1 MTSKARTKIFMG
13 MVALGLLL
21 LTWGRMPAAVQ
32 AADSA
37 WQAKYWNNTNLTGD
51 PVLERTES
59 ELNHDWGRGSPA
71 DGIVNT
77 SDFSA
82 RWQRSV
88 NFSAGTYRFSATMD
102 DGMRV
107 WVDEVL
113 IIDSWTDSQVHTLTH
128 DLFLASGD
136 HVVKVKYYDAG
147 GDAVAKLSWT
157 AVSGTAPATVVNWKG
172 EYFNNTNL
180 SGTAVLVRDD
190 ANISFNWGNGSP
202 ASGLVA
208 NDQFSVRWSR
218 SMTFAPGRYRF
229 TAAADDGVRVWV
241 NNQQLI
247 NAWYDH
253 QAQSFSGEIDLP
265 ATSVPVRV
273 EYYEHG
279 GGAEI
284 NFSWTQLTGSSQPTP
299 TPVPSVPTGNT
310 GVVQSSRLNVRFGP
324 GLSYGVITQLT
335 KGQTVSLAGYRS
347 ADSHW
352 VMINWNNSTAWV
364 SGLPPYLSTN
374 VPISSLSVWSGS
386 VPAPGSSVPG
396 PTATVITVYYLN
408 IRSGPDVSFGV
419 IKAMPNGTLMT
430 LLGRNAAA
438 TWANVRLADGTVG
451 WMSARYLSTSVPLN
465 NLPITG

>member
-1 MTSKARTKIFMG
+1 MTSKSKTKMFIG
-13 MVALGLLL
+13 MVALGLLML
-21 LTWGRMPAAVQ
+21 AWGRMPVAVL

-71 DGIVNT
+71 DGIVSN

-82 RWQRSV
+82 RWERSI
-88 NFSAGTYRFSATMD
+88 NFAASNYRFTATMD

-113 IIDSWTDSQVHTLTH
+113 IIDSWVDSQVRTITR
-128 DLFLASGD
+128 DIFLSAGD
-136 HVVKVKYYDAG
+136 HKVKVKYYDAG
-147 GDAVAKLSWT
+147 GDAVAKLSW
-157 AVSGTAPATVVNWKG
+157 AAIGGTTPTNVVNWKG

-190 ANISFNWGNGSP
+190 ANINFNWGGGSP
-202 ASGLVA
+202 ASNVVA
-208 NDQFSVRWSR
+208 SDNFSVRWSR
-218 SMTFAPGRYRF
+218 NMTFAPGRYRF
-229 TAAADDGVRVWV
+229 TVAADDGVRVWV

-253 QAQSFSGEIDLP
+253 EAQNFSGEIDLP
-265 ATSVPVRV
+265 ANSVPVRV

-279 GGAEI
+279 GGAQI
-284 NFSWTQLTGSSQPTP
+284 NFSWTQLTGSPQP
-299 TPVPSVPTGNT
+299 TPVPPAPTGSVGT
-310 GVVQSSRLNVRFGP
+310 VQSSRLNVRFGP
-324 GLSYGVITQLT
+324 GLSYGVITQLS

-374 VPISSLSVWSGS
+374 VVIANLPVWQGS
-386 VPAPGSSVPG
+386 VPTPGTSVPG
-396 PTATVITVYYLN
+396 PTATIITVYYLN
-408 IRSGPDVSFGV
+408 MRSGPDVSFGV
-419 IKAMPNGTLMT
+419 VKAMPNGTLMT
-430 LLGRNAAA
+430 LLGRNAAS
-438 TWANVRLADGTVG
+438 TWAQVKLADGTVG
-451 WMSARYLSTSVPLN
+451 WMSARYLSTSVPLS